1 MTAPSG
7 ENPDGA
13 FPFTG
18 IRHEGRS
25 FHMGMRIIH
34 YGVKNPFVRS
44 RGPSFFFCSDS
55 LLWKQ
60 P

>member
-7 ENPDGA
+7 ENTDGA
-13 FPFTG
+13 FPFMD

-44 RGPSFFFCSDS
+44 RAAFLF
-55 LLWKQ
+55 LLL
-60 P
+60 